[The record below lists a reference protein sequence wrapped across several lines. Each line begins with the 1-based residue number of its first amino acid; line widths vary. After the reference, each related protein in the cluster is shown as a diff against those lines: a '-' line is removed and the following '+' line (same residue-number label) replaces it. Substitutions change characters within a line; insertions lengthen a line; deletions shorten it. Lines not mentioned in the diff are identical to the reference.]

1 MKQIQKRILLFLFG
15 CILTRLM
22 FVWIAK
28 TVPLNYLPYLGILA
42 LGPVIG
48 WIWIIFIGKRDTGA
62 EVFGE
67 KIWWKDIRWVHLL
80 FYATFATLAIMKKS
94 YAWVILLVDVIF
106 GFAAWVFHHWYAG
119 TVSLLLK

>member
-15 CILTRLM
+15 CILTRLI

-28 TVPLNYLPYLGILA
+28 TVPMTYLPYLGILS

-48 WIWIIFIGKRDTGA
+48 WIWIIFIGGRETGA

-80 FYATFATLAIMKKS
+80 LYATFATLALMKKS
-94 YAWVILLVDVIF
+94 YAWVLLLVDVIF
-106 GFAAWVFHHWYAG
+106 GFAAWFFHHWYAG
-119 TVSLLLK
+119 TFSKL